1 MRIALDVMGGD
12 RGPEVILKGGA
23 LAASEIPDEIVLVGN
38 EDIIGDFINKNP
50 LPNFSIYPSEEV
62 IQMDEEPVSAV
73 RRKKSSSLVKC
84 FQLLKEK
91 KVEAVVTAGNTGAAV
106 AAASI
111 FLRRIKGVKRPTL
124 AILLPT
130 SSDFT
135 LLLDA
140 GACVDTG
147 EEELVQFG
155 IIGSI
160 YVREMIGKENPRV
173 GLLNIGEEPTKG
185 NRVVKSAY
193 PLLKESGLNF
203 IGNIEGR
210 DIFRGK
216 ADVVICDG
224 FVGNIVLKCGEGV
237 AESMAMY
244 IKEYLKKA
252 VIPREVEGSLEKLL
266 GDFFRRVNYSTYG
279 GAILLGVKGY
289 CIITHGASPAEGIKN
304 SILVACREVKKG
316 INREIEKEFSS

>member
-12 RGPEVILKGGA
+12 RGPEVILEGGY
-23 LAASEIPDEIVLVGN
+23 LAASEISDEVVLVGN
-38 EDIIGDFINKNP
+38 QEIIEEFLAKNP
-50 LPNFSIYPSEEV
+50 LPNLSVYPAEEV

-73 RRKKSSSLVKC
+73 RRKKNSSMVKC
-84 FQLLKEK
+84 FRLLKEK

-106 AAASI
+106 ASASI
-111 FLRRIKGVKRPTL
+111 FLRKIKGVKRPTL

-130 SSDFT
+130 ASDFT

-140 GACVDTG
+140 GACVDAG
-147 EEELVQFG
+147 EEELLQFG

-160 YVREMIGKENPRV
+160 YIRKMMEKENPKV
-173 GLLNIGEEPTKG
+173 GLLNIGEERTKG

-193 PLLKESGLNF
+193 PLFEKSNLNF
-203 IGNIEGR
+203 VGNIEGR

-216 ADVVICDG
+216 ADVVVCDG
-224 FVGNIVLKCGEGV
+224 FVGNIVLKCSEGV

-244 IKEYLKKA
+244 IKEYLRKSA
-252 VIPREVEGSLEKLL
+252 ISREIEGSLEKVL
-266 GDFFRRVNYSTYG
+266 GHFFQRVNYSNYG

-316 INREIEKEFSS
+316 INKEIEKEFVS